1 MTKDDT
7 LLCPA
12 SSGTEG
18 SLLFAVI
25 QNNRRVTMLETP
37 LSVDNAFIEV
47 AEKSGPLEKR
57 FRFADRC
64 IKSNCRQWNGTTCGV
79 IQMLFKTNTHIE
91 IESELQPC
99 GIREQ
104 CRWFYQDEARA
115 CSLCAF
121 IVTVCLY
128 EIETSHISEPGR
140 VHEN

>member
-57 FRFADRC
+57 FRFAD
-64 IKSNCRQWNGTTCGV
+64 
-79 IQMLFKTNTHIE
+79 
-91 IESELQPC
+91 
-99 GIREQ
+99 
-104 CRWFYQDEARA
+104 
-115 CSLCAF
+115 
-121 IVTVCLY
+121 
-128 EIETSHISEPGR
+128 
-140 VHEN
+140 